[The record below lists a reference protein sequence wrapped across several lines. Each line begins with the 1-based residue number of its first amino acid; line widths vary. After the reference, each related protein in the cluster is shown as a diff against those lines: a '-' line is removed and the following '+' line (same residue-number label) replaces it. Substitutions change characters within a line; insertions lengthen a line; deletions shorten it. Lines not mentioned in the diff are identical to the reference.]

1 MTVHMNVKCKEGR
14 FRGDLPKWSASVTGA
29 SYYFTSKLEKLLDI
43 HGFAPFAV
51 EPGRSTWT
59 LKPSICQPPLYL
71 ATILKSQYNGQL
83 SAQVSSMLEAATAG
97 RKREDGLDRF
107 LGRPAS
113 DPAGAQPLR
122 IEAGTKIFVANCDED
137 DIERRNFL
145 IGAGWHPVSKP
156 SEKLVEKFGTMP
168 FRTSDA

>member
-83 SAQVSSMLEAATAG
+83 SAQVSSMLDWWEDALWASGFLRANGPVGAERSRAEAAMTKLRRLVVRAAPTEG
-97 RKREDGLDRF
+97 E
-107 LGRPAS
+107 AS
-113 DPAGAQPLR
+113 LLRGALR
-122 IEAGTKIFVANCDED
+122 A
-137 DIERRNFL
+137 
-145 IGAGWHPVSKP
+145 
-156 SEKLVEKFGTMP
+156 LVEPKK
-168 FRTSDA
+168 